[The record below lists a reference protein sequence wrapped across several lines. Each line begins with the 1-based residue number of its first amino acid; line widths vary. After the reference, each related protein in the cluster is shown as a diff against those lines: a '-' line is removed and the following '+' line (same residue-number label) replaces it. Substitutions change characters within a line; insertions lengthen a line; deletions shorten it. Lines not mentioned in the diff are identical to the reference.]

1 MVCKKKSTVKVDLIG
16 QTDFDQSMAVW
27 PAKKKNLRFFSFL
40 PLYIW
45 RGDFHATHTHSW
57 GRGGREE
64 RERRRGERE
73 RRERKERGR
82 RKRRR
87 KKILRFWFWSK
98 FKVS

>member
-45 RGDFHATHTHSW
+45 RGDFHATHTHTAE
-57 GRGGREE
+57 GEGEE
-64 RERRRGERE
+64 RREKEDEKREKKERGER
-73 RRERKERGR
+73 KEGG
-82 RKRRR
+82 KRD
-87 KKILRFWFWSK
+87 
-98 FKVS
+98 